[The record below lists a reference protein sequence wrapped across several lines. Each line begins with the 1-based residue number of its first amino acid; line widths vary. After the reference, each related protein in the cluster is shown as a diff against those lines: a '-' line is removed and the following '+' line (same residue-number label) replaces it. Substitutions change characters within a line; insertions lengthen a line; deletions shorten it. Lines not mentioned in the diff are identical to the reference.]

1 MGEMVDA
8 GETVTFEI
16 RAADLTGFRGGAI
29 GVIDD
34 DAAPERP
41 AHYRR
46 GGVEC
51 RDVEEALLSDS
62 DVDAL
67 TAHLWMDAL
76 EYLWRWDL
84 KGGVADLRK
93 AARCV
98 EEMARRAESKSRG
111 GDGPAAAGRG

>member
-1 MGEMVDA
+1 MSEDVTD
-8 GETVTFEI
+8 TVTFKI
-16 RAADLTGFRGGAI
+16 DSVDMTGFRGGAF
-29 GVIDD
+29 GLAY

-62 DVDAL
+62 EVDAL

-84 KGGVADLRK
+84 KGGVEDLRK

-98 EEMARRAESKSRG
+98 EEMARRAEGAEKG
-111 GDGPAAAGRG
+111 EG